1 MKNIEPWLEQLC
13 NTEITLTVLVE
24 EIFVFLNN
32 WRTGVRKANFSP
44 ELPSGPGPGPLL
56 SLTQLLSTIRLT
68 MI

>member
-1 MKNIEPWLEQLC
+1 MKNIEPWL
-13 NTEITLTVLVE
+13 EITLTVLVE